1 MNIKK
6 TQTVTVTSKTS
17 NKTLSDTKK
26 VLKSAGLD
34 SATANEDNLDASIV
48 SAVGQFGCSIQTE
61 TKRKFSILDNSIQ
74 EKITSTAS
82 SFEDEADPFY
92 QADCGKQS
100 AKRIKEANK
109 KTSKQAEAVT
119 DLLKNIA
126 KQKVER

>member
-48 SAVGQFGCSIQTE
+48 IAVGQFGCSIKTE
-61 TKRKFSILDNSIQ
+61 TKRKFSILDGSTQ
-74 EKITSTAS
+74 EKITSTS

-100 AKRIKEANK
+100 AKRIKQANE
-109 KTSKQAEAVT
+109 KTTKQAEVVT

>member
-6 TQTVTVTSKTS
+6 TQTVTTVTSKTS

-48 SAVGQFGCSIQTE
+48 IAVGQFGCSAKTE
-61 TKRKFSILDNSIQ
+61 TKRNFSILDDSPQ
-74 EKITSTAS
+74 EKITSTS

-100 AKRIKEANK
+100 AKRIKQANE
-109 KTSKQAEAVT
+109 KTTKQAEAVT
-119 DLLKNIA
+119 ELLNNIA
-126 KQKVER
+126 KTQG

>member
-48 SAVGQFGCSIQTE
+48 IAVGQFGCSIQTE
-61 TKRKFSILDNSIQ
+61 TKRNFS
-74 EKITSTAS
+74 TS

-100 AKRIKEANK
+100 AKRIKQANE
-109 KTSKQAEAVT
+109 KTTKQAEAVT
-119 DLLKNIA
+119 ELLNNIA
-126 KQKVER
+126 KTQG

>member
-48 SAVGQFGCSIQTE
+48 IAVGHFGCSIKTE
-61 TKRKFSILDNSIQ
+61 TKRKFSILDDSTQ
-74 EKITSTAS
+74 EKITSTS

-100 AKRIKEANK
+100 AKRIKQTNE
-109 KTSKQAEAVT
+109 KTTKQAEVVT

>member
-48 SAVGQFGCSIQTE
+48 IAVGQFGCSIKTE
-61 TKRKFSILDNSIQ
+61 TKRKFSILDDSTQ
-74 EKITSTAS
+74 EKITSTS

-100 AKRIKEANK
+100 AKRIKQANE
-109 KTSKQAEAVT
+109 KTTKQAEVVT

>member
-6 TQTVTVTSKTS
+6 TQTITVTSKTS

-48 SAVGQFGCSIQTE
+48 IAVGQYGCSIQTE
-61 TKRKFSILDNSIQ
+61 TKRKFSILDDSPQ
-74 EKITSTAS
+74 EKITSTS

-100 AKRIKEANK
+100 AKRIKQANE
-109 KTSKQAEAVT
+109 KTTKQAEAVT
-119 DLLKNIA
+119 ELLNNIA
-126 KQKVER
+126 KTQG

>member
-6 TQTVTVTSKTS
+6 TQTITVTSKTS

-48 SAVGQFGCSIQTE
+48 IAVGQFGCSIKTE
-61 TKRKFSILDNSIQ
+61 TKRKFSILDGSTQ
-74 EKITSTAS
+74 EKITSTS

-100 AKRIKEANK
+100 AKRIKQANE
-109 KTSKQAEAVT
+109 KTTKQAEAVT
-119 DLLKNIA
+119 ELLNNIA
-126 KQKVER
+126 KTQG

>member
-6 TQTVTVTSKTS
+6 TQTLTVTSKTS

-48 SAVGQFGCSIQTE
+48 IAVGQFGCSIKTE
-61 TKRKFSILDNSIQ
+61 TKRKFSILDGSTQ
-74 EKITSTAS
+74 EKITSTS

-100 AKRIKEANK
+100 AKRIKQANE
-109 KTSKQAEAVT
+109 KTTKQAEVVT

>member
-6 TQTVTVTSKTS
+6 TQTVTTVTSKTS

-48 SAVGQFGCSIQTE
+48 IAVGQFGCSVKTE
-61 TKRKFSILDNSIQ
+61 TKRNFSILDDSPQ
-74 EKITSTAS
+74 EKITSTS

-100 AKRIKEANK
+100 AKRIKQANE
-109 KTSKQAEAVT
+109 KTTKQAEAVT
-119 DLLKNIA
+119 ELLNNIA
-126 KQKVER
+126 KTQG

>member
-1 MNIKK
+1 VNIKK

-48 SAVGQFGCSIQTE
+48 IAVGQFGCSIKTE
-61 TKRKFSILDNSIQ
+61 TKRKFSILDGSTQ
-74 EKITSTAS
+74 EKITSTS

-100 AKRIKEANK
+100 AKRIKQANE
-109 KTSKQAEAVT
+109 KTTKQAEVVT